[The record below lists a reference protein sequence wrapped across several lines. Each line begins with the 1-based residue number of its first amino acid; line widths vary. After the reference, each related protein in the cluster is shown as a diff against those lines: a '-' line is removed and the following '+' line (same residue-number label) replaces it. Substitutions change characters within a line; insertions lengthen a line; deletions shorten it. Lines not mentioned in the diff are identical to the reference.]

1 MIKWRA
7 ILQNTSF
14 QGKLKEDQQVMPQE
28 QTILWIRQRQAKIA
42 YQSLLQDILLENKL
56 LYKILEVY
64 FIFYQIP
71 MRY

>member
-28 QTILWIRQRQAKIA
+28 QIFLWIRHRQAKIA
-42 YQSLLQDILLENKL
+42 SLL
-56 LYKILEVY
+56 
-64 FIFYQIP
+64 
-71 MRY
+71 